1 MTKSLSPDRI
11 IQLRQILLDWY
22 DHSHRDL
29 PWRGETDPYRVWVSE
44 IMLQQTQVRTVM
56 PYYHRFLQDYPVSI
70 YYVLS
75 IFCINPLQY
84 TPFLRTLHK

>member
-44 IMLQQTQVRTVM
+44 IMLQQTRVTV
-56 PYYHRFLQDYPVSI
+56 S
-70 YYVLS
+70 
-75 IFCINPLQY
+75 Y
-84 TPFLRTLHK
+84 THLTLPTILLV

>member
-11 IQLRQILLDWY
+11 IRLSQILLDWY

-44 IMLQQTQVRTVM
+44 IMLQQTQVTTVM
-56 PYYHRFLQDYPVSI
+56 PYYHRFL
-70 YYVLS
+70 
-75 IFCINPLQY
+75 
-84 TPFLRTLHK
+84 